1 MADLLV
7 FAKSHASTWEQLP
20 PAGPIVADDDL
31 LGERAWLL
39 VLPDVGLLGIPE
51 PLRAMALATTDGG
64 LVTGPS
70 SLATLESRLLLV
82 DGVVHAYPV
91 LADA

>member
-1 MADLLV
+1 M
-7 FAKSHASTWEQLP
+7 
-20 PAGPIVADDDL
+20 
-31 LGERAWLL
+31 
-39 VLPDVGLLGIPE
+39 GIPE

-64 LVTGPS
+64 LVTGPA